1 MILAIRT
8 DNPVAELYLY
18 ENEKIRSK
26 DIWEAGNKMSLQ
38 LNEHIENLIQ
48 KDYSKISGIIVFQG
62 PGSFTGLRIG
72 MTVANA
78 IAYSLD
84 VPIVGSL
91 GKEWIQDGLKEF
103 KSAKKGVYVMPL
115 YGAKPNITKQ
125 KK

>member
-18 ENEKIRSK
+18 EDEDLKTK

-48 KDYSKISGIIVFQG
+48 RNYSKISGIVVFQG

-72 MTVANA
+72 MTVANTL
-78 IAYSLD
+78 AYSLD
-84 VPIVGSL
+84 IPIIGAM
-91 GKEWIQDGLKEF
+91 GEEWLKEGMKTL
-103 KSAKKGVYVMPL
+103 KSAKKGVYVMPK
-115 YGAKPNITKQ
+115 YGAEPNITIQ